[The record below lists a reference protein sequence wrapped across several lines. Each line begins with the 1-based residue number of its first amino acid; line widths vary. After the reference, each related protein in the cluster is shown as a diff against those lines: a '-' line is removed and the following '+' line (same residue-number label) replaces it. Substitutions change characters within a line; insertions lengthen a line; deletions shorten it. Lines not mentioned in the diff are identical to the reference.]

1 MEQMI
6 SDFLIYI
13 KNNKNVSENTIMSY
27 KRDLNMLM
35 TFFKTN
41 GINEWSKI
49 TSTNI
54 NSYILYLEKQGKSA
68 ATIARNISAINSFF
82 KFLLIKG
89 VVNVDVTNLVK
100 APKIEKKLP
109 EILSIDE
116 VERLLAQ
123 PDTKSIK
130 GIRDKALLEL
140 MYATGIRVSELIN
153 LKIEDV
159 NLQLG
164 YIVCKNDKKNR
175 VIPFGNKVKV
185 SLSKYMYDSRKDEET
200 EKVEWLFLNY
210 TGKQMSRQ
218 GVWKIIKAYA
228 DKAGIEKEITPHT
241 LRHSF
246 ASHILKSGKNIKEVQ
261 EIMGHTDIVSTSIY
275 SNI

>member
-6 SDFLIYI
+6 EDFLVYM
-13 KNNKNVSENTIMSY
+13 KNSKNVSENTVMSY

-35 TFFKTN
+35 TFFKSN

-49 TSTNI
+49 TSTNT

-68 ATIARNISAINSFF
+68 ATIARNISAINSYF
-82 KFLLIKG
+82 KYLLIKG

-100 APKIEKKLP
+100 APKIDKKLP
-109 EILSIDE
+109 EILTLEE

-123 PDTKSIK
+123 PDTKNVK

-164 YIVCKNDKKNR
+164 YIVCKSDKKNR

-185 SLSKYMYDSRKDEET
+185 SLSKYMYDSRKNNVSEEN
-200 EKVEWLFLNY
+200 EWLFLNY
-210 TGKQMSRQ
+210 SGKQMSRQ
-218 GVWKIIKAYA
+218 GVWKIIKAYSE
-228 DKAGIEKEITPHT
+228 KAGIEKEITPHT

-246 ASHILKSGKNIKEVQ
+246 ASHVLKSGKNLKEVQ
-261 EIMGHTDIVSTSIY
+261 EIMGHTDIMSTSIY

>member
-261 EIMGHTDIVSTSIY
+261 EIMGHTDIMSTSIY